1 MVESTKPAP
10 IEPKGEGALAQ
21 WIEQEI
27 SKDPGA
33 AVSDSILATCRDAI
47 AVDPPEWL
55 RISSVFRK
63 HGVLRAVQTAIH
75 GLEQS
80 EKSKATGDERPSI
93 VISTD
98 ERRIANRA
106 IEVLA
111 SRDDLWQRGGLLS
124 LVITVPTEDGPLLRI
139 APAPSSQIRSMMSDC
154 IAWHKQDKHGELT
167 VAHPP
172 DWCVRDV
179 HERSEWPH
187 VRRLLAVTETPQL
200 RADGSILDKPGYDAA
215 SGIVLR
221 PSARYVLIGDP
232 DRDAANRAAL
242 QLLTVVKDF
251 PFRSEPHALSWLAGV
266 LTPLAR
272 NAFQGPVPMIVFDAN
287 TRGSGKS
294 LLADITAA
302 IVTGRP
308 MARMS
313 QAKDEDEERKRI
325 TAIALQ
331 GDPLVLIDN
340 LTRALGSGAL
350 DAALTSTV
358 WAERILG
365 RNERPTLPLRAC
377 WYATGNNVALR
388 GDTSRR
394 CLHVRLESPLENPE
408 DRSDFAQPALLA
420 WVTSNRAA
428 LVGHALTMLRAFC
441 VAGRPDQKLRAW
453 GSFQPWSDLIRGCI
467 VWSGGADPGE
477 TRIELRAAADTDAAA
492 LPALLDG
499 IEAMAE
505 AIGEPLGASRRG
517 ITAGKMARVLVA
529 AEGGSWETLREAIES
544 IGCKLTSASIGRR
557 LRVFKLRVVGGRALD
572 AVLINNT
579 SYWTV
584 ISDKA
589 TKT

>member
-1 MVESTKPAP
+1 MVEPTDKPAP

-21 WIEQEI
+21 WIEDEI

-33 AVSDSILATCRDAI
+33 AVSDAILTTCRDAI
-47 AVDPPEWL
+47 AIDPPEWL

-80 EKSKATGDERPSI
+80 ERTKATGDERPSV

-111 SRDDLWQRGGLLS
+111 GRDDLWQRGGLLS

-139 APAPSSQIRSMMSDC
+139 SPAPSSQIRSMMSDS
-154 IAWHKQDKHGELT
+154 IAWHKQNKHGELA

-187 VRRLLAVTETPQL
+187 VRRLLAVVETPQL
-200 RADGSILDKPGYDAA
+200 RTDGTILDQPGYDAA
-215 SGIVLR
+215 SGIVYR
-221 PSARYVLIGDP
+221 PSARYQSIGDP
-232 DRDAANRAAL
+232 DRDAANQAAL
-242 QLLTVVKDF
+242 ELLRVVRDF
-251 PFRSEPHALSWLAGV
+251 PFKSEAHALSWLAGV

-272 NAFQGPVPMIVFDAN
+272 HAFSGPAPMIVFDSN

-408 DRSDFAQPALLA
+408 DRSDFAQPALLS

-428 LVGHALTMLRAFC
+428 LVGHALTMLRAYC

-453 GSFQPWSDLIRGCI
+453 GSFQAWSDLVRNTI
-467 VWSGGADPGE
+467 VWCGGADPGE
-477 TRIELRAAADTDAAA
+477 TRIELREQADTDASV
-492 LPALLDG
+492 LPALLEG
-499 IEAMAE
+499 IEDMAK
-505 AIGEPLGASRRG
+505 ALGEPLGAEIRG
-517 ITAGKMARVLVA
+517 ITAGKIARVLGA
-529 AEGGSWETLREAIES
+529 AEGSSWEALRDAIDAL
-544 IGCKLTSASIGRR
+544 GCKLTASSIGY
-557 LRVFKLRVVGGRALD
+557 KLRKFRKRVVDGRVLD
-572 AVLINNT
+572 AVRVSNT

-584 ISDKA
+584 RKV
-589 TKT
+589 